1 MNVGGHEWLAGLGEY
16 GRKKK
21 NRNNASSPKTV
32 TDATMIKQKQLMT
45 AAVLLFLAVT
55 RNGLPTFEMCRS

>member
-16 GRKKK
+16 GR
-21 NRNNASSPKTV
+21 NNASSPKTV
-32 TDATMIKQKQLMT
+32 TGATMIKQKQLIT

>member
-1 MNVGGHEWLAGLGEY
+1 MWGVMNGLLAFESTVE
-16 GRKKK
+16 KK

>member
-1 MNVGGHEWLAGLGEY
+1 MWGVMNGLLVFESTVE
-16 GRKKK
+16 KKR

-32 TDATMIKQKQLMT
+32 TGATMIKQKQLMT
-45 AAVLLFLAVT
+45 AAVLLFLTVT